1 MIHQELY
8 NTICQAKIKDSL
20 FLVSKLILQDL
31 DKNIDILQNTF
42 IAICSYIGSFISLT
56 EIRLLLDTIRDVIT
70 FIEDE
75 EITIKNVYVLVAK
88 LCLLC
93 DIYIKTPI
101 TKTGTINIK
110 MVRDK
115 IIDMFEIESSF
126 KLSSSGITKFEGILP
141 PIDNPSYTLAT
152 QVITGYVYMLKQIE
166 SIPST
171 DSNKLSDYANKI
183 RNSFDYIIRKRYTF
197 ETKFYES
204 DNDAIWF
211 LWGVLSLLYTN
222 SELDIIYQLFSY
234 GYAKKHKQY
243 RIGLLWSAAITMVY
257 IAKKDVARIWNTAE
271 VKAIKKIEEVS
282 LILYN
287 DIKRELIKMNEIPE
301 QQIQEKNTIIDG
313 IEYISSFRPVIQEKG
328 GDASS
333 ILSTSANA
341 ATTQREIKSIRCKRD
356 YMM

>member
-1 MIHQELY
+1 MINQELY
-8 NTICQAKIKDSL
+8 NTLCRAKIKESL

-31 DKNIDILQNTF
+31 DKNIEVLQNTF
-42 IAICSYIGSFISLT
+42 IAICSYIGSYISLT
-56 EIRLLLDTIRDVIT
+56 DIRLLLDTINDVIA

-75 EITIKNVYVLVAK
+75 EITIKNVYILVAK

-110 MVRDK
+110 IVRDK
-115 IIDMFEIESSF
+115 IIDMFENESF

-141 PIDNPSYTLAT
+141 PIDNPTYILAT
-152 QVITGYVYMLKQIE
+152 QVITGYVYILKQLE

-171 DSNKLSDYANKI
+171 DSNKLSDIANKI

-204 DNDAIWF
+204 DNDAVWF
-211 LWGVLSLLYTN
+211 LWGILSLLYTN
-222 SELDIIYQLFSY
+222 SEMDYLYQLFNY
-234 GYAKKHKQY
+234 GYAKKHKNH
-243 RIGLLWSAAITMVY
+243 RIGLLWAAAITMVY
-257 IAKKDVARIWNTAE
+257 IAKKDVARNWNTAE

-287 DIKRELIKMNEIPE
+287 DIKRELIKNNEIPE
-301 QQIQEKNTIIDG
+301 QQTQEKNTNIDG
-313 IEYISSFRPVIQEKG
+313 MEYISSFRPVIQEKG
-328 GDASS
+328 VVASS
-333 ILSTSANA
+333 TTNSE
-341 ATTQREIKSIRCKRD
+341 TTQREIKSIRCKRD